1 MKFIKTFFMAMA
13 FAMTAQV
20 AMATE
25 CGADISKQLKQE
37 QGFQINVRAESLLC
51 VEMDEP
57 IVSVE
62 YRKEEYRK
70 EEYRNDIVGE
80 MLRWQTPQ
88 EGGYSMTLAAMQE
101 KDPMKWDTIMPN
113 DHKLTMQARED
124 AYPVIVKIKT
134 ASGKEFNFTAAQIND
149 LDYYY

>member
-62 YRKEEYRK
+62 YRKEEYR
-70 EEYRNDIVGE
+70 NDIVVE

-101 KDPMKWDTIMPN
+101 KDPMKWDTVMPN